1 MGDWADSSV
10 LQVACFP
17 PGWYD
22 LQSGLFFVF
31 VCIGVLVMR
40 LTTAILVLLV
50 LVGGGGGTALS
61 MQEADFVRDIQ
72 PLLQAHCQSCHDS
85 SQHSGGLDLQAG
97 LVRGGE
103 SGAVVVP
110 GQPGES
116 LLLQV
121 VESGVMPPEG
131 EPRLSAEQTELL
143 RRWIAGGA
151 RLPGPQQFPTVT
163 SDRIEALLLLR
174 CAACHG
180 AARQE
185 GGLDLRTRES
195 LLRGGRSGPAA
206 IPGQPD
212 SSLMLQKIAG
222 GQMPPV
228 RRLVEAMIKPITDS
242 ETELLRQWIAAG
254 MPQSAVADDHPSELP
269 AGARDFWSF
278 QSPRAADLPA
288 VSGGGRVQT
297 PVDNFVLQRL
307 QQAGLTFSEPADP
320 AVLVRR
326 LYFDL
331 TGLPP
336 TWQQVQQVL
345 QDPGADR
352 ISRLIDQ
359 LLQSPQ
365 YGVRW
370 GQHWLD
376 AAGYADSEGAQNE
389 DRIRADMWRYRDYV
403 IQAFNA
409 DKPYDRFLHEQLA
422 GDELADYGAAPEV
435 TQELY
440 DNLVA
445 TGFLRTAPDRTF
457 ANITAFVPDRLEVIA
472 DELQILGSAVLG
484 LTINCARCH
493 SHKFDPLSQTD
504 YYRLSAVFKDAW
516 DEHDWLKPL
525 DERLLPHVTAVE
537 RAGWLQQKQSL
548 EQQIEQLQQ
557 RRESADESV
566 RRELDGQITALQ
578 KQIPAEPRIRALW
591 SRGRPSP
598 TWVLLRGDYLKP
610 GRRVQPGVPEVLE
623 PAGPLLSYQPPWPG
637 ADKTGAR
644 LAFAR
649 WLTKPDHPLTA
660 RVMVNRIWM
669 HHFGRGLVETPGNFG
684 IAGARPS
691 HPELLDWL
699 AVEFVKSGW
708 SVKAMHRL
716 LLNSAVW
723 QQSSQITETAQ
734 SLDPENRL
742 WSRMPLRRVDA
753 ESLRDGLLLVSGS
766 LSDRFYGPADPLEVR
781 GDGLVTV
788 RSEGG
793 VWRRSVFALHRRTQI
808 PSLLD
813 SFDYP
818 QMGPNCVQR
827 GESLAAPQTLQLLNG
842 GQVHELSGRLAER
855 VLREAVQAEPLQ
867 STEEAR
873 DLRIRWLYRMAVQRE
888 PEAGEL
894 HELRGSL
901 QQLVEAWRQA
911 DLEAS
916 GSGAVSAVSAELRG
930 FQNLCHAVLNSAAF
944 VMVD

>member
-1 MGDWADSSV
+1 
-10 LQVACFP
+10 
-17 PGWYD
+17 
-22 LQSGLFFVF
+22 
-31 VCIGVLVMR
+31 MR
-40 LTTAILVLLV
+40 LTTAILVLLM
-50 LVGGGGGTALS
+50 LVGGGSKTALS

-85 SQHSGGLDLQAG
+85 AQHSGGLDLQAG
-97 LVRGGE
+97 LARGGE

-131 EPRLSAEQTELL
+131 EPRLTAEQTELL

-151 RLPGPQQFPTVT
+151 RLPGPEQFPTLT

-195 LLRGGRSGPAA
+195 LLRGGKSGPAA

-228 RRLVEAMIKPITDS
+228 RRLVEAMIKPIT
-242 ETELLRQWIAAG
+242 EAEVQLLRQWIAAG

-278 QSPRAADLPA
+278 QSPRAADPPA
-288 VSGGGRVQT
+288 VSGGVRVQT

-307 QQAGLTFSEPADP
+307 QQAGLTWSPPAET

-336 TWQQVQQVL
+336 TWQQLQEVV

-352 ISRLIDQ
+352 IARLIDR

-389 DRIRADMWRYRDYV
+389 DRVRADMWRYRDYV
-403 IQAFNA
+403 IQALNS

-422 GDELADYGAAPEV
+422 GDELADYETAPEM

-440 DNLVA
+440 DNLAA

-493 SHKFDPLSQTD
+493 SHKFDPVSQTD
-504 YYRLSAVFKDAW
+504 YYRLSAVFKDAL

-525 DERLLPHVTAVE
+525 DERLLSHVTTAE
-537 RAGWLQQKQSL
+537 RTAWVQAKQQL
-548 EQQIEQLQQ
+548 EQQTAELRGQ
-557 RRESADESV
+557 RESADEA
-566 RRELDGQITALQ
+566 RRKELDGQIAALQ

-623 PAGPLLSYQPPWPG
+623 PAGPLLKYEPPWPG
-637 ADKTGAR
+637 AAKTGAR

-660 RVMVNRIWM
+660 RVMVNRIWL

-684 IAGARPS
+684 VAGARPS

-699 AVEFVKSGW
+699 AVQFVRSGW

-723 QQSSQITETAQ
+723 QQSVQVSAEAAM
-734 SLDPENRL
+734 LDPDNRL

-753 ESLRDGLLLVSGS
+753 ESLRDGLLLVAGA
-766 LSDRFYGPADPLEVR
+766 LNEKLYGPADVLDVR

-793 VWRRSVFALHRRTQI
+793 MWRRSIFALHRRTQI

-842 GQVHELSGRLAER
+842 GLVHELSGRLAAR
-855 VLREAVQAEPLQ
+855 VLQAAGQSEPLP
-867 STEEAR
+867 SAEDSR
-873 DLRIRWLYRMAVQRE
+873 GLRIRWLYRLALQRE
-888 PEAGEL
+888 PEAEELGEL
-894 HELRGSL
+894 LSSL
-901 QQLVEAWRQA
+901 QQLVAEWQQA
-911 DLEAS
+911 
-916 GSGAVSAVSAELRG
+916 GGMPVGAVSSGEGSGEQTAELRG